1 MRHGQGGVSPEVI
14 AAISTLEETKGQ
26 PAMTPFILQGATKIP
41 PEQAP
46 SADHVYDPQLQ
57 IWMDRRTGVPVVISS
72 VHADPTRFGET
83 TITET
88 QEGADQP
95 EVQLLRASTFGETT
109 ITKTAE
115 GVDQSE
121 ATSLSPTRYGET
133 TVTATVEGADRPETV
148 SEVDFDTDAPYS
160 HF

>member
-1 MRHGQGGVSPEVI
+1 
-14 AAISTLEETKGQ
+14 
-26 PAMTPFILQGATKIP
+26 MTPFILRGATRIP

-57 IWMDRRTGVPVVISS
+57 VWMDRRTGAPVVVSS
-72 VHADPTRFGET
+72 VRAEETRCGET
-83 TITET
+83 IITET

-95 EVQLLRASTFGETT
+95 EIYLLRASTFGETT
-109 ITKTAE
+109 VTRTAE

-121 ATSLSPTRYGET
+121 VTSLSPTRYGET
-133 TVTATVEGADRPETV
+133 TVTATAEGADRPEIV
-148 SEVDFDTDAPYS
+148 SQEDFNTDAPYS